1 VKEAADKNIEMEI
14 ESLELAISNG
24 SREMDVYIRL
34 SQLYRQKKQYEKS
47 VNVLDLGAKLLK
59 RKIQKDG
66 RSY

>member
-34 SQLYRQKKQYEKS
+34 SRLYRQKKQYEKS

>member
-14 ESLELAISNG
+14 ESLESAISNG

-47 VNVLDLGAKLLK
+47 VNILDMGAKLLK